1 MTLSQILTI
10 VKARWTFAVYI
21 FLFVVGS
28 AAIVTLCLP
37 REYSASASV
46 VVDVKTDPLSTSI
59 FSEETNLGYLGTQ
72 VEIAGSERVALR
84 ALQAVGLDEMPKF
97 QQKWRTATDGK
108 GDYDA
113 WLARW
118 MLKRVTVKPVPLS
131 NVIDIS
137 VRWPDAKMA
146 ATLANAFAQAYIDV
160 NVALK
165 VQMGKEYAAR
175 FDERAR
181 VLRADLEA
189 KQKAL
194 SDFEQKSGI
203 VATDEK
209 MDVEQSRLNELS
221 TELVSIQA
229 KRQESQSLQRQ
240 SGRDGESIAEV
251 LQNPLVTSLKTDLS
265 KAEARKKDLETSL
278 GVNHPAYLSA
288 EAEVNSLRERLDS
301 ESAKII
307 SSFSS
312 STQVNEQ
319 REAAIRQALDTQRS
333 RILSLQ
339 HLRDQAAVLQND
351 VVTAQRNLDTVSQ
364 RLAQSNL
371 EGATDQTNI
380 GLLTSAAEPSSISSP
395 KYWII
400 LGVAVCAGLFLGV
413 IGALLRE
420 LSDQRVRSDEILQDI
435 LGVPNYGTIVGITYP
450 ARDDAAAA
458 IPRLESPAI

>member
-1 MTLSQILTI
+1 MTLSQILTV

-21 FLFVVGS
+21 ILFVVGS

-146 ATLANAFAQAYIDV
+146 AKLANAFAQAYIDV